1 MNIELI
7 YNQLANIRF
16 NKDYNELNEDEKQ
29 QIIDQ
34 ADNEILFIQ

>member
-7 YNQLANIRF
+7 YNQLANIKF

-34 ADNEILFIQ
+34 ANNEILFIQ

>member
-7 YNQLANIRF
+7 YNQLAKIRF
-16 NKDYNELNEDEKQ
+16 NKDYHQLNEDEKQ

-34 ADNEILFIQ
+34 ADNEILFI

>member
-34 ADNEILFIQ
+34 ADNEILFI

>member
-7 YNQLANIRF
+7 YNQLANIKF

-34 ADNEILFIQ
+34 ANNEILFI

>member
-16 NKDYNELNEDEKQ
+16 NKDYDQLNESEKQ

-34 ADNEILFIQ
+34 ADNEILFI